1 MIIKL
6 TNERILNDA
15 NGLGQLTQMKLP
27 TKVSY
32 AIAKNIDK
40 IQSVLKIYN
49 DEKQKLIDQYSVKD
63 EDGKT
68 LIGEDN
74 QIRIQEEFLSNWSKD
89 IKELNEIENDIDI
102 HKFDVNALLNSTCEM
117 SPGEFMLID
126 YMIEEEK

>member
-1 MIIKL
+1 MKL
-6 TNERILNDA
+6 TNKRILEDA

-63 EDGKT
+63 KEGKT

-74 QIRIQEEFLSNWSKD
+74 QITIQKELLEEWTKD
-89 IKELNEIENDIDI
+89 IKELNEIENDIAI
-102 HKFDVNALLNSTCEM
+102 HKFNIDALLNSTCEM